1 MTCHAC
7 GAPLPRTA
15 RFCHKCG
22 AAVAAPSQGSAGWQA
37 GLPWAV
43 AGAAVGALVTVLLL
57 RFAGSGGG
65 MRDGGS
71 VSDDASRLPPLASR
85 LPAPDISQMSPE
97 EQARRLFD
105 RVVGLAERGAQ
116 DSVRFFLPMALGA
129 YAQLPALDLDAR
141 YDIGVLR
148 LAGGDGAGALA
159 QADTILHTVRTHLY
173 GFMLRARAYELAR
186 DAPRARRAYAG
197 FLRYE
202 TAERARRRPE
212 YAEHQNTID
221 AFHAEALRVTG
232 GKSS

>member
-7 GAPLPRTA
+7 GAPLPGTA

-22 AAVAAPSQGSAGWQA
+22 AAVAASSQGSAGWQA

-57 RFAGSGGG
+57 GVGESGERGAGP
-65 MRDGGS
+65 
-71 VSDDASRLPPLASR
+71 DAVPERTAPRSP

-129 YAQLPALDLDAR
+129 YAQLPAGRTEEHTSELQSPCNL
-141 YDIGVLR
+141 VCR
-148 LAGGDGAGALA
+148 LL
-159 QADTILHTVRTHLY
+159 L
-173 GFMLRARAYELAR
+173 EKKNK
-186 DAPRARRAYAG
+186 PRHDPG
-197 FLRYE
+197 
-202 TAERARRRPE
+202 
-212 YAEHQNTID
+212 
-221 AFHAEALRVTG
+221 
-232 GKSS
+232 

>member
-1 MTCHAC
+1 MICHAC
-7 GAPLPRTA
+7 GAALSPTA

-22 AAVAAPSQGSAGWQA
+22 AAVSAASQGSAGWQA

-43 AGAAVGALVTVLLL
+43 AGAAVGALLTVVAL
-57 RFAGSGGG
+57 RLGSSSGGG
-65 MRDGGS
+65 MRESGGVGDGP
-71 VSDDASRLPPLASR
+71 APAARI
-85 LPAPDISQMSPE
+85 PAPDISQMSPE

-105 RVVGLAERGAQ
+105 RVVGLAERGVQ

-141 YDIGVLR
+141 YDIGVLH
-148 LAGGDGAGALA
+148 LAGSDGVGALA
-159 QADTILHTVRTHLY
+159 QADTILRTVPTHLY

-212 YAEHQNTID
+212 YTQHQNTID
-221 AFHAEALRVTG
+221 AFHAEALRATG

>member
-1 MTCHAC
+1 
-7 GAPLPRTA
+7 
-15 RFCHKCG
+15 
-22 AAVAAPSQGSAGWQA
+22 
-37 GLPWAV
+37 
-43 AGAAVGALVTVLLL
+43 
-57 RFAGSGGG
+57 
-65 MRDGGS
+65 
-71 VSDDASRLPPLASR
+71 
-85 LPAPDISQMSPE
+85 MSPE

-129 YAQLPALDLDAR
+129 YAQLPALDRDAR
-141 YDIGVLR
+141 YDIGVLH

-159 QADTILHTVRTHLY
+159 QADTILHTVPTHLY

>member
-7 GAPLPRTA
+7 GAPLPGTA

-43 AGAAVGALVTVLLL
+43 AGAAVGALLTVVAL
-57 RFAGSGGG
+57 RLGSSSGGG
-65 MRDGGS
+65 MRESGGVGDGPAP
-71 VSDDASRLPPLASR
+71 ASRI
-85 LPAPDISQMSPE
+85 PAPDISQMSPE

-105 RVVGLAERGAQ
+105 RVVGLAERGVQ

-141 YDIGVLR
+141 YDIGVLH

-159 QADTILHTVRTHLY
+159 QADTILRTVPTHLY

-221 AFHAEALRVTG
+221 AFHTEAVRATQ
-232 GKSS
+232 GKAS

>member
-7 GAPLPRTA
+7 GAPLPGTA

-22 AAVAAPSQGSAGWQA
+22 AAVAAPSQGPAGWQA

-43 AGAAVGALVTVLLL
+43 AGAAVGALLTVLAL
-57 RFAGSGGG
+57 RMAERPGSGTGAE
-65 MRDGGS
+65 
-71 VSDDASRLPPLASR
+71 SDAAAAPAAGLR
-85 LPAPDISQMSPE
+85 APDISQMSPE

-105 RVVGLAERGAQ
+105 RVVALAERGAQ

-141 YDIGVLR
+141 YDIGVLH
-148 LAGGDGAGALA
+148 LAGGEGAGALA
-159 QADTILHTVRTHLY
+159 QADTILRTVPTHLY
-173 GFMLRARAYELAR
+173 GFMLRARAYELTR

>member
-7 GAPLPRTA
+7 GAPLPGTA

-43 AGAAVGALVTVLLL
+43 AGAAVGALLTVVAL
-57 RFAGSGGG
+57 RLGSSSGGVG
-65 MRDGGS
+65 DGPPP
-71 VSDDASRLPPLASR
+71 ASRV
-85 LPAPDISQMSPE
+85 PAPDISQMSPE

-105 RVVGLAERGAQ
+105 RVVGLAERGLQ

-141 YDIGVLR
+141 YDIGVLH
-148 LAGGDGAGALA
+148 LAGGDGAGTLA
-159 QADTILHTVRTHLY
+159 QADTILRTVPTHLY

-232 GKSS
+232 GKAS

>member
-43 AGAAVGALVTVLLL
+43 AGAAVGALLTVVAL
-57 RFAGSGGG
+57 RLGSSSGGG
-65 MRDGGS
+65 MRESGGVGDGP
-71 VSDDASRLPPLASR
+71 APAARI
-85 LPAPDISQMSPE
+85 PAPDISQMSPE

-105 RVVGLAERGAQ
+105 RVVGLAERGVQ

-141 YDIGVLR
+141 YDIGVLH
-148 LAGGDGAGALA
+148 LAGSDGAGALA
-159 QADTILHTVRTHLY
+159 QADTILRTVPTHLY

-221 AFHAEALRVTG
+221 AFHAEALRLTG